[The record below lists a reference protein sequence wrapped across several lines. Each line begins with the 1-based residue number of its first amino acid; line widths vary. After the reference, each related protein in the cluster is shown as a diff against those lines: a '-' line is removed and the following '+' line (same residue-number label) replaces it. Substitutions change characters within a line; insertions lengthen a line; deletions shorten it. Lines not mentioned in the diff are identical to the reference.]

1 MITERQ
7 KEILNGVVEEYI
19 KLAQPISSQLIGKK
33 YRFGVSPATIR
44 AEMQKLTA
52 KGYLCQPHT
61 SAGRIPTDKGY
72 RFYVDSVLESNFDNL
87 KNERFFEEFEEIEK
101 ETKDILRFSRLIT
114 KALAKATS
122 SLALSYLTEK
132 DLFWKEGWE
141 EIFREPEF
149 RDADYSFRF
158 VKMIECLEREIN
170 RFIANNLSQP
180 KVYIGRENPIRQA
193 KDFSMVLGK
202 CSLLKKK
209 QNGVLVILGPKRMDF
224 AKNISLMNSVIKLLE
239 EHS

>member
-19 KLAQPISSQLIGKK
+19 KSVQPISSQLIEKK

-52 KGYLCQPHT
+52 KGYLHQPHT

-72 RFYVDSVLESNFDNL
+72 RFYVDSVLKSSFDNL
-87 KNERFFEEFEEIEK
+87 KNEDLFEEFEEIEK
-101 ETKDILRFSRLIT
+101 RTKDILRFSQLIT
-114 KALAKATS
+114 RALATAAS

-132 DLFWKEGWE
+132 DFFWKEGWK
-141 EIFREPEF
+141 EIFQEPEF

-158 VKMIECLEREIN
+158 IKMIDCLEKEID
-170 RFIANNLSQP
+170 RLIANNLSQP

-193 KDFSMVLGK
+193 KDFSMVLGR
-202 CSLLKKK
+202 CSLLRKK
-209 QNGVLVILGPKRMDF
+209 QNGILVILGPKRMDF
-224 AKNISLMNSVIKLLE
+224 AKNISLMNSVIKLLK